1 MKAILVIEM
10 PSACKDCPLSVS
22 IDESICVKTLKDITD
37 KEYFE
42 QRPDWCPLKPMPEKK
57 EAGKTKNILEIFCNI
72 GYNACIDEILG
83 DKE

>member
-1 MKAILVIEM
+1 VKAILVMDM
-10 PSACKDCPLSVS
+10 PSACKECPLRVS

-42 QRPDWCPLKPMPEKK
+42 EKPDWCPLKLIPSKK
-57 EAGKTKNILEIFCNI
+57 GNVIGTNYQRFVK

>member
-1 MKAILVIEM
+1 MKAILVLEM
-10 PSACKDCPLSVS
+10 PSTCKECPLRVS

-42 QRPDWCPLKPMPEKK
+42 QRPDWCPLKPMPSRFNE
-57 EAGKTKNILEIFCNI
+57 EHFNRYED